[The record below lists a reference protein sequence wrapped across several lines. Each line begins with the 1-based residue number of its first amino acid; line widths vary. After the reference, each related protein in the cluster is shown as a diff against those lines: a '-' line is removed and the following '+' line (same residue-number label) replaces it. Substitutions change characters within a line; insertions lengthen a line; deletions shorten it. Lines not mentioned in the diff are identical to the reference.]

1 MTGFRF
7 SLKYVLSQLV
17 TFQNKIFCEETSE
30 TGETSDD
37 TSEGISDSGLP

>member
-1 MTGFRF
+1 MFFHNWSHFR
-7 SLKYVLSQLV
+7 
-17 TFQNKIFCEETSE
+17 FQNKIFCEETSE